1 MTIQTLLL
9 GFLIATL
16 YGAGFHLVRGGKLW
30 RLGLYLIFAW
40 IGFWGGHF
48 LGRSIGW
55 TFLKVGSLNLGMA
68 TLVSIIMLLLGYWLS
83 LGQTTTGNKK

>member
-16 YGAGFHLVRGGKLW
+16 YGAGFHLFRGGKLW

-48 LGRSIGW
+48 LGGSLGW
-55 TFLKVGSLNLGMA
+55 TFIKVGTLNLGMA
-68 TLVSIIMLLLGYWLS
+68 TLGSIVVLLLGYWLS
-83 LGQTTTGNKK
+83 LGQTPAAGKK

>member
-16 YGAGFHLVRGGKLW
+16 YGAGFHLYRGGKIW

-40 IGFWGGHF
+40 VGFWGGHL
-48 LGRSIGW
+48 LGNVLGW
-55 TFLKVGSLNLGMA
+55 TFLRIGTLNLGMA
-68 TLVSIIMLLLGYWLS
+68 TLICIAVLFGGYWLS
-83 LGQTTTGNKK
+83 LDQSKK